1 MKLNIKAIGNYYRNL
16 PKNEWKEMRKSV
28 STAEYILWWQL
39 RVMMIVATLLVYKE
53 YLVTGERFDIII
65 QLLANTAA
73 AFCVTLLRVIF
84 PKQIFLGRVPYSAQ
98 KYGMIII
105 FFGSFCGHYLDY
117 CAKRG
122 YDTFLHILSGFLCV
136 FICYEIVSKGMQKP
150 EKPISG
156 FISSVIGFGMGCFV
170 IIVWEVFE
178 FAFDYYTGSFL
189 QDYEFQP
196 AADYMFFRL
205 FGTPVNATQY
215 PVLDTMIDM
224 VVAVLASVPAAAVL
238 WAVTAHKQNKEAAAS
253 AIQVLESP
261 QIEITG
267 GDEICSTLTDRA
279 ECLSS
284 SKSKTN

>member
-1 MKLNIKAIGNYYRNL
+1 MKATLKKIGNYYRNL
-16 PKNEWKEMRKSV
+16 PKNEWKELRKSV
-28 STAEYILWWQL
+28 SITEYLLWWL
-39 RVMMIVATLLVYKE
+39 IRVLMLSAVALAWQYYTE
-53 YLVTGERFDIII
+53 TGEKFDIFV
-65 QLLANTAA
+65 QLVANTAA

-136 FICYEIVSKGMQKP
+136 FICYEIVAKGMQKP

-178 FAFDYYTGSFL
+178 FAFDYYTGTYL

-196 AADYMFFRL
+196 AADYMFFRM
-205 FGTPVNATQY
+205 FGEPVNASQY
-215 PVLDTMIDM
+215 PVIDTMIDM
-224 VVAVLASVPAAAVL
+224 VVAVLASIPGAAVL
-238 WAVTAHKQNKEAAAS
+238 WSVVTHKQKKEAEACVIDFS
-253 AIQVLESP
+253 ATP
-261 QIEITG
+261 QIETT
-267 GDEICSTLTDRA
+267 EA
-279 ECLSS
+279 M
-284 SKSKTN
+284 KK